1 VTTRLASD
9 SRFGSQSTYP
19 ASTSVV
25 LPSGLT
31 RLSTAKR
38 TVTLAAPGDVTT
50 LSRLEEESTIN
61 GKRWLSVYTANDKTL
76 RLTSPLGRV
85 SSVTLDDKGRA
96 VSWVSPGVASTQV
109 TYDSRGRATRVAQ
122 GMRRVDVTYGANGFA
137 DSMTDGL
144 ARTTRFST
152 DTTGQLDSAKR
163 PDMATYAFGW
173 DGNGNL
179 TSLTP
184 PGKPAHAFAY
194 SKVNEVTG
202 YAPPMVAGVGKE
214 SYTWTRDSQVSSIVH
229 PDATSTT
236 LTRDMAGRATR
247 VVAPW
252 ATSTYDYSPMTGQ
265 LVSSSRDAQRL
276 DWLHDGMLP
285 VLEASSGLV
294 SGSVS
299 RNYDEDFRV
308 VELAVNDAGISYAYD
323 EDGLLTAAG
332 PVVMVR
338 SATTGQLQT
347 ATTGTVTTSY
357 TYDAYGAPASIETRV
372 GATVVFREALT
383 WDDIG
388 RITVKDVTVQGT
400 ANRWEYTYDGASRLS
415 QSRRDGQSVGVWA
428 YDGNGNRVSADSVA
442 ATFDAQDRQ
451 LTSGAVTFGHDAFGN
466 RTRKTEGTQVTQYVY
481 DGVGGLLSS
490 TLPDST
496 RLEYVIDSRGRRV
509 GKKRYGNLEKGW
521 LYDGQLRIV
530 AELDGTGAVVSRFIY
545 GTLSHSPD
553 VMLRGGVTYRYVHD
567 VLGSVRLVIN
577 VATGQVA
584 QRIDYDSWG
593 VITSD
598 SSPGFQPFGF
608 SGGLFDLDTRLTRFG
623 ARDYDVSAGRWVSPE
638 PLLKNPAWVVSQAA
652 WGMHVSAYAYALNN
666 PIANVDPNGLSPGA
680 AGFYFTP
687 WSAAAAA
694 ATTGWGAAAVSVGAT
709 AAGAGVVAGVFAAA
723 NAGIGM
729 FHDPPA
735 GIPFP
740 PIGPPALPH
749 PAAEP
754 GLGDNPL
761 PVCMAASKPKNT
773 PCRRTDIILGDG
785 CLYECGGEKRY
796 LPGNVG
802 GGGSEFCPEFSILG
816 DTYPVP
822 VWY

>member
-1 VTTRLASD
+1 MTTRLASD

-19 ASTSVV
+19 GSTSVV

-38 TVTLAAPGDVTT
+38 TVTLAAPGDVST

-76 RLTSPLGRV
+76 SLTSPLGRV

-96 VSWVSPGVASTQV
+96 VSSAPPGVAPTQV

-122 GMRRVDVTYGANGFA
+122 GMRRIDVTYGANGFA

-152 DTTGQLDSAKR
+152 DATGQLDSAIR
-163 PDMATYAFGW
+163 PDMAAYAFGW

-202 YAPPMVAGVGKE
+202 YAPPMVAGVGNE
-214 SYTWTRDSQVSSIVH
+214 SYSWSRDSQVSSIVH

-236 LTRDMAGRATR
+236 LTRDIAGRATR
-247 VVAPW
+247 IAAPW
-252 ATSTYDYSPMTGQ
+252 ATSTFDYSTMTGQ
-265 LVSSSRDAQRL
+265 LVSSSRDGQRI
-276 DWLHDGMLP
+276 DWRYDGMLP
-285 VLEASSGLV
+285 VRESSSGVV

-299 RNYDEDFRV
+299 RRYDEDFRV
-308 VELAVNDAGISYAYD
+308 VELAVNDAGITYAYD
-323 EDGLLTAAG
+323 DDGLLTAAG

-347 ATTGTVTTSY
+347 ATTGTVATSY
-357 TYDAYGAPASIETRV
+357 AYDAYGTPAFVETRV
-372 GATVVFREALT
+372 GAAVVFREALT

-415 QSRRDGQSVGVWA
+415 QARRVGQPVGVWA
-428 YDGNGNRVSADSVA
+428 YDGNGNRVSADGVA

-451 LTSGAVTFGHDAFGN
+451 LSSGAVTFGHDAFGN

-481 DGVGGLLSS
+481 DGIGGLLSA

-496 RLEYVIDSRGRRV
+496 RLEYLIDSRGRRV
-509 GKKRYGNLEKGW
+509 GKKRNGTLEKGW

-530 AELDGTGAVVSRFIY
+530 AELDSTGAVVSRFIY
-545 GTLSHSPD
+545 GTIRHSPD
-553 VMLRGGVTYRYVHD
+553 IMLRGGATYRYVHD

-584 QRIDYDSWG
+584 QRMDYDSWG
-593 VITSD
+593 VVTSD
-598 SSPGFQPFGF
+598 SSPGLQPFGF
-608 SGGLFDLDTRLTRFG
+608 AGGLVDLDTGLTRFG
-623 ARDYDVSAGRWVSPE
+623 ARDYDPATGRWMSQDPIGFEGKTANLFEYVSNAPAHRIDPSGERLRLLDSHARSLGFGLSQTASGRELLEALERSPDTYELEGNAPVPPTNTGGTLGEFMPGSYADSKCSEGGGRIKLYPNLARMAGRSR
-638 PLLKNPAWVVSQAA
+638 LANAA
-652 WGMHVSAYAYALNN
+652 HELSHGALQNAERH
-666 PIANVDPNGLSPGA
+666 PDANVPSSITPFRGSSRNG
-680 AGFYFTP
+680 
-687 WSAAAAA
+687 
-694 ATTGWGAAAVSVGAT
+694 
-709 AAGAGVVAGVFAAA
+709 
-723 NAGIGM
+723 
-729 FHDPPA
+729 
-735 GIPFP
+735 
-740 PIGPPALPH
+740 ALP
-749 PAAEP
+749 
-754 GLGDNPL
+754 
-761 PVCMAASKPKNT
+761 
-773 PCRRTDIILGDG
+773 DG
-785 CLYECGGEKRY
+785 PHQALDAYWQ
-796 LPGNVG
+796 LTFP
-802 GGGSEFCPEFSILG
+802 
-816 DTYPVP
+816 
-822 VWY
+822 